1 MVRNGLIA
9 MATAALLLAQ
19 PADATEF
26 GNMSAAE
33 RADFHAA
40 IREYL
45 LENPEVLMEA
55 LAILED
61 REAEAEA
68 AAALEMVT
76 NNADEIFDDG
86 HSFVGGNPEG
96 DITVVEFIDYRCGFC
111 RRAHPE
117 VAELVSTDG
126 NIRTVTKEFPILGPE
141 SIEASRFAIST
152 LQNLG
157 PAAYQSVNEA
167 LISRRGEYS
176 RDALAR
182 LATDL
187 DLDGEI
193 IVAGMDA
200 PAVTAV
206 IEENRALAQR
216 LQITGTPTFVVGD
229 RMLRGYLPLA
239 AMRVVVEEQRQQ

>member
-1 MVRNGLIA
+1 MIRKTLL
-9 MATAALLLAQ
+9 ATATTALLMTG
-19 PADATEF
+19 PAGAVDF
-26 GNMSAAE
+26 GNLSAAE

-55 LAILED
+55 IAILEE
-61 REAEAEA
+61 REAAAEA
-68 AAALEMVT
+68 AAAMSMVSD
-76 NNADEIFDDG
+76 NADAIFNDG

-96 DITVVEFIDYRCGFC
+96 DLTVVEFIDYRCGYC

-126 NIRTVTKEFPILGPE
+126 NIRTITKEFPILGPE

-152 LQNLG
+152 LQNVG
-157 PAAYQSVNEA
+157 PDAYKAVNDA
-167 LISRRGEYS
+167 LITRRGDYS

-182 LATDL
+182 LASDL
-187 DLDGEI
+187 DLDGDM

-200 PAVTAV
+200 AEVTAV

-216 LQITGTPTFVVGD
+216 LQITGTPTFVIGD

-239 AMRVVVEEQRQQ
+239 GMRQVVAQERQE